1 MGIFSLKKTEGRTK
15 RNGQKCQSNGATAYF

>member
-1 MGIFSLKKTEGRTK
+1 MGIFFTEKTEGRTK